1 MYPRIARGAMGPKAI
16 PQDIQKRLEKAFLDT
31 TSKPEFRAKMEAAG
45 FVPQV
50 MGIEESHKFLE
61 AEAITIKQLAQE
73 FDLKRQ

>member
-1 MYPRIARGAMGPKAI
+1 
-16 PQDIQKRLEKAFLDT
+16 
-31 TSKPEFRAKMEAAG
+31 
-45 FVPQV
+45 